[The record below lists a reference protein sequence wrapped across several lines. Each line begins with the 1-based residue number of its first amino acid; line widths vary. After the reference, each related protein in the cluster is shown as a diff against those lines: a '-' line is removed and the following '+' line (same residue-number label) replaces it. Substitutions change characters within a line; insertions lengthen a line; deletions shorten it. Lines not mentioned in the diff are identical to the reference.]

1 MRERSLCVGF
11 RAHYFKVP
19 INIKLRNCDRG
30 VVVGS
35 EKTSKIV
42 GLYFYSSWCRIDT
55 NNSTSGSTELA
66 FCWKGAVYQCIFN
79 LFHVTI
85 IRLTSCQ
92 IRFSCSSDI
101 DIFLKLPCTSII
113 NNLRFFG
120 KECAIF
126 TCGYYG
132 TELYLLFPTFCNF
145 TCIME

>member
-1 MRERSLCVGF
+1 MIEELWLGQRRLV
-11 RAHYFKVP
+11 
-19 INIKLRNCDRG
+19 
-30 VVVGS
+30 
-35 EKTSKIV
+35 KIV

-66 FCWKGAVYQCIFN
+66 FCWKEAVYQCIFN

-101 DIFLKLPCTSII
+101 DIFLKLPCTLII

-132 TELYLLFPTFCNF
+132 MELYLLFPTFCNC
-145 TCIME
+145 TCIMEQVLVCSQILFEFKMIYYW